1 MVVSGHDKEH
11 RSFGEFELFNH
22 IDSVPLWIAR
32 RCPTGVPHAHCMGV
46 AGRHPH
52 LQQRTPP
59 GWPAGSAFAEQAAAQ
74 LHDVAHAQLPV
85 AVLVQHAGQ

>member
-1 MVVSGHDKEH
+1 M
-11 RSFGEFELFNH
+11 
-22 IDSVPLWIAR
+22 DSTPVPDRRAAR
-32 RCPTGVPHAHCMGV
+32 PLHGV

-52 LQQRTPP
+52 LQQRPPP

-74 LHDVAHAQLPV
+74 LHDIAQTQLPV